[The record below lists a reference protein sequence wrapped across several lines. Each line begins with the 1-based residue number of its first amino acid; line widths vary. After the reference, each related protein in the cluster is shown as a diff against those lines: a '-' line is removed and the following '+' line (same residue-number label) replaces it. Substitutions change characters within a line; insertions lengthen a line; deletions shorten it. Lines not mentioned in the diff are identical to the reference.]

1 MLSILKLVERSDF
14 HSYSFVIIHS
24 KLVCSK
30 FVISNNNVWGS
41 RFRAI
46 ELIKLIELIE
56 LTELIERLTGSPF
69 KGDKITSV

>member
-46 ELIKLIELIE
+46 ELIKLIEL
-56 LTELIERLTGSPF
+56 TELIERLTGSPF